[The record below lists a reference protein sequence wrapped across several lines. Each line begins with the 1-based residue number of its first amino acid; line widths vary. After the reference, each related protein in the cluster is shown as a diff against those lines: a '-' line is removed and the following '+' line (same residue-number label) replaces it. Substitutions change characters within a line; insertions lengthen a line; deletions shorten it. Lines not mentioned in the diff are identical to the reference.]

1 MYIVYCM
8 NTAVRMTCRLF
19 FPILRII
26 IHKQPVYYTAA
37 AAAAAHTH
45 THCHHHQL

>member
-1 MYIVYCM
+1 MY
-8 NTAVRMTCRLF
+8 TAVRMTCRLF

-37 AAAAAHTH
+37 AAAH